1 MKIKL
6 NENKIVAYVIV
17 GNLKGGI
24 EVDNSILPDDFMMN
38 FKSNYYVYND
48 NQISI
53 NPDYKYPE
61 METSNIT
68 PSQNQKLFMNL
79 SQNVATL
86 QSMIMTQNQQIA
98 QLMAKEAKQY
108 DDTNANA
115 AYFLGYVG

>member
-6 NENKIVAYVIV
+6 DGTKIVAYAIV

-68 PSQNQKLFMNL
+68 PSQNQKLFMSL

-86 QSMIMTQNQQIA
+86 QSMIMAQNQQIA
-98 QLMAKEAKQY
+98 QLIAKEA
-108 DDTNANA
+108 N
-115 AYFLGYVG
+115 

>member
-53 NPDYKYPE
+53 NHDYKYPE